1 MLGIDAGGTY
11 TDAVLINPQNGTVS
25 HKAKALTTPYDLSI
39 GIGNALDLLIIGEE
53 TKISLVSISTTLAT
67 NSIVEEHGGRVG
79 LILIGYDGDLIK
91 RNSLETRLP
100 VSAFYL
106 INGGHDVKGEVVNP
120 LDIQAAEQAV
130 LELYP
135 LVDAFAVSGYFS
147 VLNPE
152 HEIKVRDII
161 NRHGGKPVVCGHEI
175 TSQLDAIKR
184 VATVVL
190 NARLLPIIG
199 QLLDGVRNELQK
211 RSIEA
216 PLMVLKGD
224 GSLVD
229 EKYARLRP
237 VETVLSG
244 PAASAIGA
252 HFLSQLDNAVVID
265 MGGTTTDIANL
276 EDGLPWT
283 NPSGA
288 IIGSWQTSVRAAD
301 LRSIGLGG
309 DSRISVDRGGNLT
322 VGPKRA
328 IPLFRLGESYPNIV
342 NEIEAAYHAGVGER
356 HKYPIEFLVK
366 VRKMEDLELS
376 GVELDILRSLEN
388 GPKSLASLEKKLNTV
403 LIDTKNLEASGI
415 LRRSS
420 LTPTDILSSEL
431 SDIGGNFAA
440 AKAGSQ
446 LMADYLGISVV
457 DLRERVVDLIV
468 NSIATEIFNKLMQ
481 DETHQSLLPATQPW
495 NYLFDQALNHS
506 CLKAIDVQFILNKPI
521 IAIGAPVGAFLPL
534 VAKKLHTNCIIPPHA
549 EVGNA
554 VGVTVALVSQIVEV
568 LVQPWVKGSGT
579 VRYLIHSVSGRE
591 EEYSLAR
598 AVKRAEVLAVEI
610 ARKAAYQAG
619 ARNVE
624 IKLEQK
630 KVVLGNLAEV
640 TIRATAKGLPKGL
653 LYKN

>member
-11 TDAVLINPQNGTVS
+11 NDAVLINPQNGTVS

-175 TSQLDAIKR
+175 TNQLDAIKR

-190 NARLLPIIG
+190 NARLLPVIG

-252 HFLSQLDNAVVID
+252 HFLSQLDNAVVVD

-309 DSRISVDRGGNLT
+309 DSSISVDRGGNLT
-322 VGPKRA
+322 VGQSGQF
-328 IPLFRLGESYPNIV
+328 LFFVWANLILVLIMKSRLPFMLVSV
-342 NEIEAAYHAGVGER
+342 NATYIQSN
-356 HKYPIEFLVK
+356 FLLK
-366 VRKMEDLELS
+366 VRKMEDLKLS
-376 GVELDILRSLEN
+376 GI
-388 GPKSLASLEKKLNTV
+388 
-403 LIDTKNLEASGI
+403 
-415 LRRSS
+415 
-420 LTPTDILSSEL
+420 
-431 SDIGGNFAA
+431 
-440 AKAGSQ
+440 
-446 LMADYLGISVV
+446 
-457 DLRERVVDLIV
+457 
-468 NSIATEIFNKLMQ
+468 
-481 DETHQSLLPATQPW
+481 
-495 NYLFDQALNHS
+495 
-506 CLKAIDVQFILNKPI
+506 
-521 IAIGAPVGAFLPL
+521 
-534 VAKKLHTNCIIPPHA
+534 
-549 EVGNA
+549 
-554 VGVTVALVSQIVEV
+554 
-568 LVQPWVKGSGT
+568 
-579 VRYLIHSVSGRE
+579 
-591 EEYSLAR
+591 
-598 AVKRAEVLAVEI
+598 
-610 ARKAAYQAG
+610 
-619 ARNVE
+619 
-624 IKLEQK
+624 
-630 KVVLGNLAEV
+630 
-640 TIRATAKGLPKGL
+640 
-653 LYKN
+653 